1 MSATPL
7 AMLGQTP
14 ASVETTHFV
23 PHVIA
28 WNLTRRCNLECA
40 HCYISAGPEES
51 ASGELATDE
60 CLRIMREILA
70 LNPAPLFILSGGEP
84 LLRNDLAEIAHFAT
98 SRGATVVIGTNGTL
112 LTDERIQELKAA
124 GVTGVA
130 VSIESLRPD
139 YHDRFRRGHGS
150 LEATLEAVGRLRQ
163 HELDLVV
170 QTTLTKGN
178 RDELPVLVAWAA
190 EQGAVSF
197 NAYFVV
203 PTGRG
208 AGMDTL
214 RPADYEDLL
223 TTLVDLHLQYMGRM
237 MVRAK
242 CAPHFMRLIH
252 QRSPESPIL
261 NYETRCPCGVQYCR
275 VTPDG
280 KLTACP
286 YMPVAAGDLRKESF
300 ETVWR
305 SAPLFRELRGGSLGG
320 KCGICDYRKL
330 CGGCRARAFALEGDP
345 LAADASCIYEPRP
358 GVPVIEP
365 PRSVTYGAAVAESLR
380 WTPEA
385 QARVRRV
392 PSFVRGV
399 VVDRVERYARE
410 HGHAE
415 ITIDLLSEVRS
426 SMPMDFSKRKP
437 FFLRDDA

>member
-1 MSATPL
+1 MSGTPP
-7 AMLGQTP
+7 AMLGHTP
-14 ASVETTHFV
+14 ASAETTHLV

-70 LNPAPLFILSGGEP
+70 LNPAPLFVLSGGEP
-84 LLRNDLAEIAHFAT
+84 LLRDDLAEIAHFAT

-112 LTDERIQELKAA
+112 LTDERIVELKAA

-150 LEATLEAVGRLRQ
+150 LEATLEAVGRLQR
-163 HELDLVV
+163 HELDFVV

-208 AGMDTL
+208 AGMDNL

-286 YMPVAAGDLRKESF
+286 YMPVAAGDLRHESF
-300 ETVWR
+300 
-305 SAPLFRELRGGSLGG
+305 
-320 KCGICDYRKL
+320 
-330 CGGCRARAFALEGDP
+330 
-345 LAADASCIYEPRP
+345 
-358 GVPVIEP
+358 
-365 PRSVTYGAAVAESLR
+365 
-380 WTPEA
+380 
-385 QARVRRV
+385 
-392 PSFVRGV
+392 
-399 VVDRVERYARE
+399 
-410 HGHAE
+410 
-415 ITIDLLSEVRS
+415 
-426 SMPMDFSKRKP
+426 
-437 FFLRDDA
+437 